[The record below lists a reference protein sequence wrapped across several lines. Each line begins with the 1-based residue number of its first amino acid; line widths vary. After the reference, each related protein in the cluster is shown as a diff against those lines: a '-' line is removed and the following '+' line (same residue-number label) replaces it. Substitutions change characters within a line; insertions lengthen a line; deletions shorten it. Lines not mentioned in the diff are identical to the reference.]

1 MFNDELNQLN
11 PTTSEVESVLELNQ
25 IAHEFRQEV
34 EYRDAFRQHC
44 HWYHTTA
51 QQHQLELVQM
61 RSELN
66 LFEWFCRF
74 MRFK

>member
-1 MFNDELNQLN
+1 MFNDELNQFN
-11 PTTSEVESVLELNQ
+11 PTASEVDSVLELNQ

-34 EYRDAFRQHC
+34 EYREAFRQHC
-44 HWYHTTA
+44 QWYYAAA

-61 RSELN
+61 RHEPN

-74 MRFK
+74 IKF